1 MMHDLLSQLKSQAD
15 ADYIGEPISQ
25 LDHSLQAA
33 SLAKAAGESE
43 SLVLAALF
51 HDIGHWCSAGEVSA
65 TQVGVVDHDRIGEQY
80 LKQIGVAEKISSLV
94 GLHVQAKRYKAF
106 SETGYEQ
113 KISPASLQTLSLQ
126 GGPMKAAEAKTFESN
141 PYFREALALRGYDE
155 AAKKQ
160 SCKVAP
166 VESYESMLRRHLIE
180 PLPKRKM
187 TFFKKNG
194 FVRIKSWF
202 NDHEMARIEES
213 VRKMESWPEVPGKWM
228 KYFEYASNQRT
239 LCRIENFLE
248 YEEVF
253 SPHLLGDSFRLLLN
267 QVMGAPVVLFKEKIN
282 FKQAGG
288 QGFRAHQDAPAF
300 RSFGQNFHLN
310 LMLSIDHTSS
320 DNGCLELMRSERIRD
335 LLPAEKDLTLSED
348 FEMKNEWISVETEPG
363 DILVFDSYI
372 PHKSA
377 ANLTKSSR
385 RALYATYN
393 KACEGNWREKYYE
406 EKRRVFPP
414 EAEREKGVTYDSN
427 IFNLGNPIGVKI

>member
-1 MMHDLLSQLKSQAD
+1 
-15 ADYIGEPISQ
+15 
-25 LDHSLQAA
+25 
-33 SLAKAAGESE
+33 
-43 SLVLAALF
+43 
-51 HDIGHWCSAGEVSA
+51 
-65 TQVGVVDHDRIGEQY
+65 
-80 LKQIGVAEKISSLV
+80 
-94 GLHVQAKRYKAF
+94 
-106 SETGYEQ
+106 
-113 KISPASLQTLSLQ
+113 
-126 GGPMKAAEAKTFESN
+126 
-141 PYFREALALRGYDE
+141 
-155 AAKKQ
+155 
-160 SCKVAP
+160 
-166 VESYESMLRRHLIE
+166 
-180 PLPKRKM
+180 
-187 TFFKKNG
+187 
-194 FVRIKSWF
+194 
-202 NDHEMARIEES
+202 
-213 VRKMESWPEVPGKWM
+213 
-228 KYFEYASNQRT
+228 
-239 LCRIENFLE
+239 
-248 YEEVF
+248 
-253 SPHLLGDSFRLLLN
+253 
-267 QVMGAPVVLFKEKIN
+267 MGAPVVLFKEKIN

-310 LMLSIDHTSS
+310 LMLSIDQTSS

-393 KACEGNWREKYYE
+393 KACEGDWREKYYE